1 MSIKTIHIEKV
12 QTEIGQTLEK
22 VALTYETF
30 GPELGQAPVVLV
42 VHALTGNSTVC
53 GKEGW
58 WQDVIGPGKAIDT
71 DLYTVFA
78 PNIPGNGYTGSE
90 YLIETYQDYAAR
102 DIANIFHLALQKL
115 GISKVFAAIGGSI
128 GGGIIW
134 ELAAAQ
140 PHFIEHLIPVA
151 SDWKASDWLLA
162 NTYIQDRI
170 LNHSSHPLEDA
181 RMHAMTFYRTAQS
194 FRNKFNRTVNP
205 EVGIFN
211 VQTWLAHHGNKL
223 RERFTLSAYKTLN
236 HLLASID
243 ISRGRG
249 DFATAVQEISSH
261 IHIIAVDTDLFF
273 VPEESRRTYTCLI
286 KLGKKVHYHQI
297 QSIHGHDAFLIEYDQ
312 LSSILASIFV
322 KKEELLAEM

>member
-1 MSIKTIHIEKV
+1 MSIKTIQLEKV
-12 QTEIGQTLEK
+12 QTEKGHTLAN

-42 VHALTGNSTVC
+42 VHALTGNSKVC
-53 GKEGW
+53 GAKGW
-58 WQDVIGPGKAIDT
+58 WQDVIGPNKAIDT
-71 DLYTVFA
+71 NHYTVFA
-78 PNIPGNGYTGSE
+78 PNIPGNGYTGSA
-90 YLIETYQDYAAR
+90 YLIENYREYSAR
-102 DIANIFHLALQKL
+102 DIAQIIHLGLQKL
-115 GISKVFAAIGGSI
+115 GISKVYAAIGGSI
-128 GGGIIW
+128 GGGIVW
-134 ELAAAQ
+134 ELAAAK

-162 NTYIQDRI
+162 NTFIQDRI
-170 LNHSSHPLEDA
+170 LSHSSHPLEDA

-194 FRNKFNRTVNP
+194 FRNKFNRTLNT

-211 VQTWLAHHGNKL
+211 VQTWLAHHGTKL

-249 DFATAVQEISSH
+249 DFATAVREISST
-261 IHIIAVDTDLFF
+261 IHIVAVDTDLFF

-312 LSSILASIFV
+312 LSRILAGIFV
-322 KKEELLAEM
+322 KNEVLLSEM